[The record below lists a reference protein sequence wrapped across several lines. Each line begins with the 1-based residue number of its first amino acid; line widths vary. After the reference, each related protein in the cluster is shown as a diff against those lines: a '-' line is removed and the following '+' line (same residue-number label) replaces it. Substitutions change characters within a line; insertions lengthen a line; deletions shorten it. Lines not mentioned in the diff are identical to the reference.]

1 MVLLRNN
8 VREAVQE
15 RLFRIAEEGN
25 VRTPE
30 ALTEQPLC
38 THPDITAVL

>member
-15 RLFRIAEEGN
+15 RLFHIAEKES

-30 ALTEQPLC
+30 A
-38 THPDITAVL
+38 

>member
-15 RLFRIAEEGN
+15 RLFRIAEEET

-30 ALTEQPLC
+30 A
-38 THPDITAVL
+38 